1 MNFFQYGSRYVGAG
15 VGAGAGE
22 KIPGAGQKRA
32 VSATLIVYLYCLNEL
47 EQAEP

>member
-1 MNFFQYGSRYVGAG
+1 MNFFQYGRRY

-32 VSATLIVYLYCLNEL
+32 VSATLIVYLYCLNKL